1 MLVLSRRV
9 GESVVIA
16 DDIVVTVLEVR
27 GDVVRVGVNA
37 PRSVQVRRQEL
48 LAEVAETNR
57 AAASPEAGA
66 VAGLSRLVS
75 GTAEEDAASG
85 PRPRTDRPSD
95 EAADQPTARPAP
107 GTGDRS

>member
-27 GDVVRVGVNA
+27 GDVVRVGVDA

-57 AAASPEAGA
+57 AAASPQPGA
-66 VAGLSRLVS
+66 VAGLSRLVAGAEDPAPEGAPAQDEPTQTRPAQDGPG
-75 GTAEEDAASG
+75 GTA
-85 PRPRTDRPSD
+85 PRTG
-95 EAADQPTARPAP
+95 EQ
-107 GTGDRS
+107 G